1 MNSQSPSTRGPWPV
15 TPRRPSTSSGDQ
27 RPSTSGG
34 ERIEPTSLFL
44 REALRERSGLPSRAR
59 STTPRRV
66 KPGQRS
72 QAYKDEWLQSSGDD
86 ITKPKAP
93 TVRPTR
99 PRRASDLSVAKGSPS
114 VMSNSTTRELEA
126 KMDQLQ
132 KENWDLKHRI
142 MLYQERSK
150 KTNLEMEEKDQEIE
164 RLQQLEHTS
173 QSLEA
178 EVTSM
183 KDTNRELT
191 IINEELVAELER
203 STVQHEQLE
212 RDAEG
217 RQNAIE
223 EAAAIIQALES
234 RLHIMEDQM
243 NAIQQSVASPQTDSD
258 YFSGDTKP
266 LHQIMKPSPSLL
278 HTPHLG
284 PDSDYHSADTSPLIT
299 PVSTRKPSAENPSP
313 PQLRTLKEQSS
324 TFNRELGIHFVTSKD
339 SLFSM
344 FLEKPDLPSKSASSG
359 VNRLRTLRKR
369 ADAGKSSLSRSTDS
383 TSSLKPKPASQNWFA
398 KPLRNLYMTG
408 ESGTKESK
416 KAQHTLPAKAGPYME
431 VVDQH
436 NEHKARSNPSIS
448 VFQSDPRST
457 STETILRH
465 HHHHRSNSVHARP
478 LALLTRNHSTPPR
491 VHTDGPINTSPQRI
505 STPPQP
511 PSPVE
516 LVPSTYAAPSAQ
528 TAPTYSSTKPTTQ
541 THRVAPPPNLAFWP
555 RRYPAWP
562 PSAGLRDR
570 DLLFHGD
577 ESDGSPSGSPTEE
590 LPSVLNALG
599 ALGGMQ

>member
-1 MNSQSPSTRGPWPV
+1 MSNQSPSTRGQLPV
-15 TPRRPSTSSGDQ
+15 TPRRPSTSGDQ

-66 KPGQRS
+66 KPSQRS
-72 QAYKDEWLQSSGDD
+72 HAYKDEWLQSSGDD
-86 ITKPKAP
+86 VTKTKIPA
-93 TVRPTR
+93 VRPAR
-99 PRRASDLSVAKGSPS
+99 ARRASDLSAVKSSPS
-114 VMSNSTTRELEA
+114 VINASTTRELEA
-126 KMDQLQ
+126 KMDQFQ

-150 KTNLEMEEKDQEIE
+150 KMNLEAEEKDQEIE
-164 RLQQLEHTS
+164 RLQHLDHTN

-191 IINEELVAELER
+191 VINEELVVELER
-203 STVQHEQLE
+203 STAHHEQLE

-223 EAAAIIQALES
+223 EAAAIIQSLEA
-234 RLHIMEDQM
+234 RLYSMENQM
-243 NAIQQSVASPQTDSD
+243 KMMQQSVASPQTDSD
-258 YFSGDTKP
+258 YFSGDVKP
-266 LHQIMKPSPSLL
+266 LHRVMKQSPSLSN
-278 HTPHLG
+278 TPHLA
-284 PDSDYHSADTSPLIT
+284 PDSDYYSADTSPLIT
-299 PVSTRKPSAENPSP
+299 PVSTRNPSAEKPSP
-313 PQLRTLKEQSS
+313 SQLRTLKEQSS
-324 TFNRELGIHFVTSKD
+324 TFNRELGIRFVTSKD

-344 FLEKPDLPSKSASSG
+344 FLDQPELPPKSASSG

-383 TSSLKPKPASQNWFA
+383 TSSSKPKPSGQSWFPN
-398 KPLRNLYMTG
+398 PLRSLYMTG
-408 ESGTKESK
+408 ESGTKEPK
-416 KAQHTLPAKAGPYME
+416 KSRESQAPVGPYMD
-431 VVDQH
+431 VNDQH

-448 VFQSDPRST
+448 VFHPDTRSV
-457 STETILRH
+457 STETIIH
-465 HHHHRSNSVHARP
+465 HHHHRSNSVHTRP

-491 VHTDGPINTSPQRI
+491 HPGSSIVLPPLRI

-516 LVPSTYAAPSAQ
+516 LVPATYASPSAQ

-541 THRVAPPPNLAFWP
+541 THRAAPPPNLAFWP

-577 ESDGSPSGSPTEE
+577 ESDGSASGSPIDEV
-590 LPSVLNALG
+590 PGVLNALG
-599 ALGGMQ
+599 ALSGLQ